1 MSVNLL
7 DIEKIELELSSDC
20 NAACP
25 GCARTQL
32 DGTYEVKNI
41 TFKDVQRLFPSKEY
55 IDGKQFKIC
64 GVLGDPIVNPECS
77 DILTYLAE
85 NGGYCVVSTNGSY
98 NTADWWIR
106 LAQVSHATSK
116 IKVHFCVDGHRETNH
131 IYRVNTKFNVLERNM
146 EAYSNAGGIGDWI
159 YIVFD
164 HNEHELEIAKSHAQ
178 RLGFKFK
185 VRTGM
190 RNSYH
195 DWIAKI
201 GKKNQKLETKITTT
215 GDKEHTKVKQVDEI
229 NKLIKENNEGKVDHQ
244 KNQELIK
251 TINCKYIHQNE
262 IFISSTLEL
271 WPCCFLFD
279 STKWNKHGINE
290 KYADF
295 GVGWNSLVDKNINKV
310 LTNPYFD
317 SILIESWNPVH
328 GKHLPRCLY
337 TCGKNAAYH
346 NEIKDY
352 A

>member
-1 MSVNLL
+1 MSMNLL

-32 DGTYEVKNI
+32 NGTYEVKNI
-41 TFKDVQRLFPSKEY
+41 TFADIRRLFPSKEY

-64 GVLGDPIVNPECS
+64 GVLGDPIVNPECL
-77 DILTYLAE
+77 DILSYLAE
-85 NGGYCVVSTNGSY
+85 HGGYCVVSTNGSY
-98 NTADWWIR
+98 NTADWWTR
-106 LAQVSHATSK
+106 LAEVSCATKK

-146 EAYSNAGGIGDWI
+146 EAYANGSGIGTWI

-164 HNEHELEIAKSHAQ
+164 HNEYELEIAKTHAQ
-178 RLGFKFK
+178 QLGFEFM

-201 GKKNQKLETKITTT
+201 GKKNQKKETKITTT
-215 GDKEHTKVKQVDEI
+215 GDKEHTKVKQVSEI
-229 NKLIKENNEGKVDHQ
+229 NKIIKENSEGRINHN
-244 KNQELIK
+244 KNKELIK

-279 STKWNKHGINE
+279 SSKWNKHGINE

-295 GVGWNSLVDKNINKV
+295 GVGWNSLGNKNINEV
-310 LTNPYFD
+310 LQNPYFD

-346 NEIKDY
+346 NEIKNY

>member
-1 MSVNLL
+1 MNIL
-7 DIEKIELELSSDC
+7 DIDKIELELSSDC

-178 RLGFKFK
+178 QLGFNFK
-185 VRTGM
+185 VRT
-190 RNSYH
+190 
-195 DWIAKI
+195 
-201 GKKNQKLETKITTT
+201 L
-215 GDKEHTKVKQVDEI
+215 
-229 NKLIKENNEGKVDHQ
+229 
-244 KNQELIK
+244 
-251 TINCKYIHQNE
+251 
-262 IFISSTLEL
+262 
-271 WPCCFLFD
+271 
-279 STKWNKHGINE
+279 
-290 KYADF
+290 
-295 GVGWNSLVDKNINKV
+295 
-310 LTNPYFD
+310 
-317 SILIESWNPVH
+317 
-328 GKHLPRCLY
+328 
-337 TCGKNAAYH
+337 
-346 NEIKDY
+346 
-352 A
+352 

>member
-64 GVLGDPIVNPECS
+64 GVLGDPIVNPECL

-98 NTADWWIR
+98 NTADWWTK
-106 LAQVSHATSK
+106 LANVSTNTNK
-116 IKVHFCVDGHRETNH
+116 IKIHFCVDGHRETNH

-229 NKLIKENNEGKVDHQ
+229 NKLIKENNEGKVDQQ

-251 TINCKYIHQNE
+251 TINCKYIHQKE

-279 STKWNKHGINE
+279 SSKWNKHGINE